1 MGGGIDAY
9 CDLYEPYYRGRYES
23 IDYRSRGKA
32 RRAEVFTSVRLT
44 WCSPRTVCVSKIN
57 DHLWEGRYSPV
68 WPDGKKRPRNVYA
81 STQEECEEKL
91 ARLIREMNGEIAAL
105 RSGDSTDYPDDVN
118 PKKKAI
124 AAYLRE
130 NPGVTNKSQIAR
142 ELHMSRPTVQRYYDE
157 VRAELLK

>member
-1 MGGGIDAY
+1 M
-9 CDLYEPYYRGRYES
+9 
-23 IDYRSRGKA
+23 
-32 RRAEVFTSVRLT
+32 
-44 WCSPRTVCVSKIN
+44 
-57 DHLWEGRYSPV
+57 

-91 ARLIREMNGEIAAL
+91 TELIRDMNGEIAAL
-105 RSGDSTDYPDDVN
+105 RSGASTEYPDDVN

-124 AAYLRE
+124 ATYLRE

-157 VRAELLK
+157 VRAGLIK